1 MEGERIKEITFSR
14 QRLPFFF
21 GLQRLLFF
29 ENTDEKP
36 EGHQKKSYRET

>member
-21 GLQRLLFF
+21 